1 MTTQKQYFQ
10 SLAELEATVSLNSLS
25 YANKCR
31 FVADN
36 LEPSPYTEKLQE
48 IAEAMDEQARLKEK
62 KSRQEEIYDQ
72 MVKYRAQQLS
82 KLRSQGIEPDL

>member
-10 SLAELEATVSLNSLS
+10 SLAELEATVSLDSLS
-25 YANKCR
+25 YSNKCR

-36 LEPSPYTEKLQE
+36 LEPSPYTEKLRE
-48 IAEAMDEQARLKEK
+48 IADTMDETARLKEK

>member
-1 MTTQKQYFQ
+1 MSTQNQYFQ
-10 SLAELEATVSLNSLS
+10 TLAELEATVSLKSLS

-48 IAEAMDEQARLKEK
+48 IAEAMDEQARLEEK
-62 KSRQEEIYDQ
+62 KSRLEEKYDQ
-72 MVKYRAQQLS
+72 MMIDRAQQIA
-82 KLRSQGIEPDL
+82 KLRSQGIEPTV